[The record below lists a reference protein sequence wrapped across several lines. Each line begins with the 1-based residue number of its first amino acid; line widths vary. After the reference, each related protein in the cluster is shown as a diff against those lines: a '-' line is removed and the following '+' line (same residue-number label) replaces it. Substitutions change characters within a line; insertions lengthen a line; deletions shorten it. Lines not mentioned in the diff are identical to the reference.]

1 MILLSI
7 ISILFGMWPYFFN
20 DITEYKV
27 MNSINWVD
35 LYITGLFSIDLVVL
49 LFYLVTIFYIK

>member
-1 MILLSI
+1 
-7 ISILFGMWPYFFN
+7 MWPYFFN

-27 MNSINWVD
+27 MNSINWID